1 MFKRLAKDA
10 SLYSLSSLISRGLSL
25 ITVPLFTRV
34 LSPADYGAL
43 DLLSILMVL
52 APMILGLAMDQAVAR
67 FYLDAK
73 DELEKKRIASTVLI
87 YNVLIIALLIPLA
100 WPATAWIADVW
111 LDGQIERGTAVMV
124 FIYIWIH
131 SIFITGNN
139 QLRYQFKSKQYAM
152 CHIGNVL
159 LSTAL
164 SVLFVFFLGWGVFG
178 VIFGQSIG
186 QLIFGLLSVYLGRES
201 YSLLFHLPSLGK
213 MLSYSLPLV
222 PSTLSFYGMQVL
234 DRIFLNELREL
245 QDVGLYS
252 MGSRLASLV
261 NLFLMGFHGA
271 WSPMVMK
278 TFREEGAKEKFRTVF
293 NYYLFT
299 TLMILAGLS
308 LFSEEVLI
316 VLTTTEFI
324 GGYVVVP
331 LLVLSAVL
339 ASIAAYFTFG
349 IQIEKKSNYRL
360 AINVMALIINC
371 TLNLVLIPRFGI
383 IGAALATCL
392 SYAFLAMAGMVI
404 SQRLYYVSY
413 RWGRIFFAILLSSV
427 VSVFVIV
434 VDVPVSLIF
443 IIAKMLA
450 ALGLLIALVWL
461 LNIRYREL
469 LSGGLFRKRAES
481 GS

>member
-1 MFKRLAKDA
+1 
-10 SLYSLSSLISRGLSL
+10 
-25 ITVPLFTRV
+25 
-34 LSPADYGAL
+34 
-43 DLLSILMVL
+43 
-52 APMILGLAMDQAVAR
+52 
-67 FYLDAK
+67 
-73 DELEKKRIASTVLI
+73 
-87 YNVLIIALLIPLA
+87 
-100 WPATAWIADVW
+100 
-111 LDGQIERGTAVMV
+111 
-124 FIYIWIH
+124 
-131 SIFITGNN
+131 
-139 QLRYQFKSKQYAM
+139 
-152 CHIGNVL
+152 
-159 LSTAL
+159 
-164 SVLFVFFLGWGVFG
+164 
-178 VIFGQSIG
+178 
-186 QLIFGLLSVYLGRES
+186 
-201 YSLLFHLPSLGK
+201 
-213 MLSYSLPLV
+213 
-222 PSTLSFYGMQVL
+222 
-234 DRIFLNELREL
+234 
-245 QDVGLYS
+245 
-252 MGSRLASLV
+252 
-261 NLFLMGFHGA
+261 
-271 WSPMVMK
+271 
-278 TFREEGAKEKFRTVF
+278 
-293 NYYLFT
+293 
-299 TLMILAGLS
+299 MILAGLS
-308 LFSEEVLI
+308 LFSEEALI
-316 VLTTTEFI
+316 VLATTEFI

-413 RWGRIFFAILLSSV
+413 RWGRIFFAILLSSA